1 MDAPSNP
8 GFRIDPE
15 RDLDLAREFMA
26 APAGLH
32 SPNLQRLLRAM
43 RGGPLEGKYAL
54 LTTRPGHE
62 WTLIRLSGSRD
73 VPPTVLEDCVF
84 DDRDEAER
92 VVFRLRWKQ
101 HTGRELGL

>member
-1 MDAPSNP
+1 MDAPSNS

-15 RDLDLAREFMA
+15 RDLELAREFMA

-43 RGGPLEGKYAL
+43 RSGPLEGKYAL

-62 WTLIRLSGSRD
+62 WTLMRLSGSRD
-73 VPPTVLEDCVF
+73 VPPKVLEDRVF

-101 HTGRELGL
+101 HTGRELEL

>member
-1 MDAPSNP
+1 MDATPDSA
-8 GFRIDPE
+8 FRIDPE
-15 RDLDLAREFMA
+15 RDIELAREFMA
-26 APAGLH
+26 NPAGLH

-43 RGGPLEGKYAL
+43 RGGSVKGKHAL
-54 LTTRPGHE
+54 LTTRPGRE

-73 VPPTVLEDCVF
+73 VPPEVLEDCVF

-101 HTGRELGL
+101 HTGRELEL